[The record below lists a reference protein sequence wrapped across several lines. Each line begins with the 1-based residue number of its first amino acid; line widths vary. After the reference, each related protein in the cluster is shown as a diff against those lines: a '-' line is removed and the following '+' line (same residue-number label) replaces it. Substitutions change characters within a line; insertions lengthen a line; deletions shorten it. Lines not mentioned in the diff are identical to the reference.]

1 MRRAWILVAL
11 VLVATPARG
20 ALEATE
26 TDWDAS
32 EPAPGV
38 YFHWYEPSFYT
49 GFAPRTQDPERVH
62 IELARG
68 NQVRVTVV
76 LGDRELDAY
85 ASDLIERRKVYQ
97 ELIDRGVI
105 TLTTNKQYERFTAR
119 LDEVGAAGVAASH
132 DRAKNVEL
140 LSTLN
145 PERVYRI
152 RIPLDQVAQ
161 RWQPI
166 LAGLDAGAPL
176 ARKLDAANAV
186 LPGRAHLTALSGDL
200 DAMLAGAAGA
210 ARQGGSDGA
219 ALREQAG
226 AFVEKATGG
235 FYAVRDGAV
244 QAIEFTAIYP
254 AGTVDATTTYHGE
267 KLPDFGVT
275 GVWNLTPRTHGR
287 GLLGMVDYLS
297 PNPGY
302 GFITML
308 PYQYA
313 GGITYNAFHNAGV
326 RCQLNSTKFL
336 PAAWRNVVSERD
348 GKKLYQNLWIAS
360 RAPVSHG
367 CTRLPSGHMTELRQI
382 VPTDSPVLERVRTF
396 RDLPSC
402 YDVFD
407 LRGDG
412 TPAVIGIQYYIAYKC
427 DTEHTPLRTYVA
439 NRRDPYYRWLYGG
452 NVVLGP
458 VGKVTIRE
466 VPVCRFVGRKAE
478 EAQVLSSVPLYE
490 ARFEPEAIQFYTV
503 KRVPFDSDKGME
515 LNRELRKVGAGHTL
529 DRAKLLLD

>member
-1 MRRAWILVAL
+1 MKRAWIFLAFVLAAAPTLAAL
-11 VLVATPARG
+11 D
-20 ALEATE
+20 ATE

-38 YFHWYEPSFYT
+38 YFGWYEPSFYT

-85 ASDLIERRKVYQ
+85 ANDLVERRKVYQ

-105 TLTTNKQYERFTAR
+105 VLTTNKQYDRFTAR
-119 LDEVGAAGVAASH
+119 LDAVDAAGVAASH
-132 DRAKNVEL
+132 DRARTLEL

-145 PERVYRI
+145 PDRVFRI
-152 RIPLDQVAQ
+152 RMPLDEVAK

-166 LAGLDAGAPL
+166 LAALDTGAPL
-176 ARKLDAANAV
+176 GQKLDAANAA
-186 LPGRAHLTALSGDL
+186 LPGRLHLTALSGDL
-200 DAMLAGAAGA
+200 DAMLVRAAET
-210 ARQGGSDGA
+210 ARQPDAA

-226 AFVEKATGG
+226 AFIEKASDGHYT
-235 FYAVRDGAV
+235 VRDGAV

-254 AGTVDATTTYHGE
+254 AGTVDATTTYRGE

-275 GVWNLTPRTHGR
+275 GVWNLTPRTKGR

-302 GFITML
+302 GFIPML

-313 GGITYNAFHNAGV
+313 GGIAYNAFHNAGV

-336 PAAWRNVVSERD
+336 PAAWRTVASERD
-348 GKKLYQNLWIAS
+348 AKKPYQNLWIAS
-360 RAPVSHG
+360 RGPVSHG
-367 CTRLPSGHMTELRQI
+367 CVRLPSGHMAEMRQI

-396 RDLPSC
+396 RNLPGC

-407 LRGDG
+407 VRGDG
-412 TPAVIGIQYYIAYKC
+412 TPAVMGVQYYIAYKC
-427 DTEHTPLRTYVA
+427 DSEHTPLRTYVA
-439 NRRDPYYRWLYGG
+439 NRRDPYYRWLYGT
-452 NVVLGP
+452 NAVLGP
-458 VGKVTIRE
+458 VGKVVMRE
-466 VPVCRFVGRKAE
+466 APVCRFVARKAE
-478 EAQVLSSVPLYE
+478 ETEVLSNVPLYE
-490 ARFEPEAIQFYTV
+490 APFEPESIQFFTV

-515 LNRELRKVGAGHTL
+515 LNRELRKVGAGHPL